1 VSRRGRPEPRAGRPS
16 LDILATFSRICRSI
30 LSLTFH
36 KMLLIAGTV
45 APFEGAAAIYFP
57 PLSQAMMGRQKAA

>member
-1 VSRRGRPEPRAGRPS
+1 
-16 LDILATFSRICRSI
+16 
-30 LSLTFH
+30 
-36 KMLLIAGTV
+36 MLLIAGTV